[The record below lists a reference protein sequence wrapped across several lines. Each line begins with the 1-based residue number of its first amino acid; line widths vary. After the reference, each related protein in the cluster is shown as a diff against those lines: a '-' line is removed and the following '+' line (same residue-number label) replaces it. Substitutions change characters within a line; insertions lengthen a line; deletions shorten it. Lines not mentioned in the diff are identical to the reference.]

1 MAKEI
6 ERKFL
11 VASDGWRK
19 TADGGTRFLQAY
31 IVTMDDR
38 SVRVRLMDE
47 TRANLTIKIGAGS
60 MTRDEFEYEIPI
72 ADAKEMMS
80 KAVGLIIEKT
90 RYELEHCGFVWEVDV
105 YAGAHEGLVVA
116 EVELDAEGDTPDL
129 PSWLG
134 TEVTGDPH
142 YSNQY
147 LSTSPLESKADHEL
161 SYSPF

>member
-11 VASDGWRK
+11 VASGDWRNSADDG
-19 TADGGTRFLQAY
+19 TCFLQAY

-38 SVRVRLMDE
+38 SVRVRLMDDK
-47 TRANLTIKIGAGS
+47 RAKLTIKIGTGS
-60 MTRDEFEYEIPI
+60 MTHDEFEYEIPV
-72 ADAKEMMS
+72 AEAKDMMS

-90 RYELEHCGFVWEVDV
+90 RYEVHHRDFVWEVDV
-105 YAGAHEGLVVA
+105 YSGAHEGLVVA

-129 PSWLG
+129 PAWLG
-134 TEVTGDPH
+134 AEVTGDPH

-147 LSTSPLESKADHEL
+147 LSTSPLVSKADHEL

>member
-19 TADGGTRFLQAY
+19 AADGGTRFLQAY

-47 TRANLTIKIGAGS
+47 KRAKLTIKIGAGS
-60 MTRDEFEYEIPI
+60 MTRDEFEYEIPV

-105 YAGAHEGLVVA
+105 YGGAHEGLIVA

-134 TEVTGDPH
+134 TEVTGDPQ

-147 LSTSPLESKADHEL
+147 LSTSPLVSKADHEL

>member
-11 VASDGWRK
+11 VASDGWRGA
-19 TADGGTRFLQAY
+19 ADGGTRFLQAY

-38 SVRVRLMDE
+38 SAR
-47 TRANLTIKIGAGS
+47 
-60 MTRDEFEYEIPI
+60 MTRDEFEYEVPVE
-72 ADAKEMMS
+72 DARDMMS

-90 RYELEHCGFVWEVDV
+90 RYEVHHQGFIWEVDV
-105 YAGAHEGLVVA
+105 YGGAHEGLVVA
-116 EVELDAEGDTPDL
+116 EVELDTEGDTPAL

-134 TEVTGDPH
+134 AEVTGDPQ

-147 LSTSPLESKADHEL
+147 LSTNPLVSKADHEL

>member
-11 VASDGWRK
+11 VASDDWRSA
-19 TADGGTRFLQAY
+19 ADGGTCFLQAY

-38 SVRVRLMDE
+38 SVRIRLMDDK
-47 TRANLTIKIGAGS
+47 RAKLTIKIGTGS
-60 MTRDEFEYEIPI
+60 MTRDEFEYEIPV
-72 ADAKEMMS
+72 AEARDMMS
-80 KAVGLIIEKT
+80 LAVGLIIEKT
-90 RYELEHCGFVWEVDV
+90 RYEVKHHGFVWEVDV
-105 YAGAHEGLVVA
+105 YGGAHDGLVVA
-116 EVELDAEGDTPDL
+116 EVELSDESDTPEL

-134 TEVTGDPH
+134 AEVTGDPQ

-147 LSTSPLESKADHEL
+147 LSTNPLVSKADHEL

>member
-11 VASDGWRK
+11 VASDGWREA
-19 TADGGTRFLQAY
+19 ADGGTRFLQAY

-38 SVRVRLMDE
+38 SARVRLIDDR
-47 TRANLTIKIGAGS
+47 RAKLTIKIGTGS
-60 MTRDEFEYEIPI
+60 MTRDEFEYEIPVE
-72 ADAKEMMS
+72 DAKDMMS
-80 KAVGLIIEKT
+80 LAVGLVIEKT
-90 RYELEHCGFVWEVDV
+90 RYEVSHHGFVWEVDV
-105 YAGAHEGLVVA
+105 YGGAHEGLIVA
-116 EVELDAEGDTPDL
+116 EVELEAEDDTPDL

-134 TEVTGDPH
+134 NEVTGDPQ

-147 LSTSPLESKADHEL
+147 LSANPLVSKADHEL